1 MVVFCGV
8 PKVWA
13 SDLVFQNPRQPRG
26 VPIQLDGFAPRL
38 RQRAPKKIAGAS
50 SYENVC
56 WCAAL
61 MSGVTDRMMRWSVEQ
76 VLSTI

>member
-56 WCAAL
+56 RCAARI
-61 MSGVTDRMMRWSVEQ
+61 DRMMPWSVEP